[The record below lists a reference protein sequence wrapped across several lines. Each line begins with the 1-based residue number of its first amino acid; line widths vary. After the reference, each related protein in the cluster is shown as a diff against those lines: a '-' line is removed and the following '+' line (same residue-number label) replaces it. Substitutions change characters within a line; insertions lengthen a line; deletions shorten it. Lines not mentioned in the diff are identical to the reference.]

1 MKKTNLKT
9 TLCNKL
15 VEEGK
20 VQEGDV
26 IRHSYSTNRLENGDK
41 NMGRIENHEGI
52 SPTLDTRC
60 DCLGIVISEDEK
72 PKVIGS
78 YQPNSFC
85 AGQVVDPDG
94 IAPTF
99 LENHGSVMGVIEK
112 DDTKRYK
119 NYVTWRNKK
128 GEFNTEC
135 NRASLEDDLALTI
148 PTKDQTKVALSGGGS
163 KLRIRKLTPKECIR
177 LMGFTDEDYEAMRSI
192 GMTDSAIYH
201 MVGDSIVVTVLISI
215 FSQLMFEDDRHKKV
229 VNEYIKKGIIEDK

>member
-15 VEEGK
+15 VEE
-20 VQEGDV
+20 
-26 IRHSYSTNRLENGDK
+26 N
-41 NMGRIENHEGI
+41 
-52 SPTLDTRC
+52 
-60 DCLGIVISEDEK
+60 K
-72 PKVIGS
+72 PKIIGS
-78 YQPNSFC
+78 YLPNSFC
-85 AGQVVDPDG
+85 AGQIVDSDG

-99 LENHGSVMGVIEK
+99 LENHGSVMGVVEK

-119 NYVTWRNKK
+119 NYITWRNNK

-163 KLRIRKLTPKECIR
+163 KLKIRKLTPKECIR

-201 MVGDSIVVTVLISI
+201 MAGDSIVVTVLIAI
-215 FSQLMFEDDRHKKV
+215 FGQMVEEDIHKKIIP
-229 VNEYIKKGIIEDK
+229 NYIAKKVIENKKKGK

>member
-15 VEEGK
+15 VEEGR
-20 VQEGDV
+20 VQDGDV
-26 IRHSYSTNRLENGDK
+26 IRHSYSSNRLENGDK
-41 NMGRIENHEGI
+41 NMGRIENHEGL

-60 DCLGIVISEDEK
+60 DCLGIVVDE
-72 PKVIGS
+72 S
-78 YQPNSFC
+78 
-85 AGQVVDPDG
+85 
-94 IAPTF
+94 T
-99 LENHGSVMGVIEK
+99 
-112 DDTKRYK
+112 TKRYK
-119 NYVTWRNKK
+119 NYITWRNKK

-148 PTKDQTKVALSGGGS
+148 PTNDQTKVALSGGGS

-201 MVGDSIVVTVLISI
+201 MAGDSIVVTVLIGI
-215 FSQLMFEDDRHKKV
+215 FSQLMEEDKHKKV
-229 VNEYIKKGIIEDK
+229 IPEYIKKGIVEK